1 MILAQF
7 LWHAFMQFN
16 LFQSDNKINSTK
28 GKFRNSIQS
37 TFIRFIKKRISYV
50 NMYYLS
56 DSTKLQDCHQV
67 TNFANSFK
75 KKTYEMRILFE
86 RSPNSCSMLY
96 ILSDLLGLHTHITK
110 ER

>member
-28 GKFRNSIQS
+28 GKFRNSLQS
-37 TFIRFIKKRISYV
+37 TFIRFIKKRISSV

-56 DSTKLQDCHQV
+56 DNTKLQDCHHV
-67 TNFANSFK
+67 TSFANSFK
-75 KKTYEMRILFE
+75 KKTYEMGTSFE